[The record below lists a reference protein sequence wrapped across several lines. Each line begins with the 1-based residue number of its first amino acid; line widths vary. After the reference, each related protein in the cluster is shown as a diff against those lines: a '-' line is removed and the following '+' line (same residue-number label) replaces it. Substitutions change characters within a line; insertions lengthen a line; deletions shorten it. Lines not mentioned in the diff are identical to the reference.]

1 MTPAS
6 LFLTDRMRICS
17 RAEAVLTAILT
28 APLKET
34 GDLRRR
40 SRSSPGV
47 LQADRGLKFPAAAA
61 TRERNLTGL
70 SAVRASVARREVWI

>member
-6 LFLTDRMRICS
+6 RFLTDRMRICP

-34 GDLRRR
+34 ETCR
-40 SRSSPGV
+40 GV
-47 LQADRGLKFPAAAA
+47 LAAHRACSKLIAASSFQLLLQPANE
-61 TRERNLTGL
+61 T
-70 SAVRASVARREVWI
+70 